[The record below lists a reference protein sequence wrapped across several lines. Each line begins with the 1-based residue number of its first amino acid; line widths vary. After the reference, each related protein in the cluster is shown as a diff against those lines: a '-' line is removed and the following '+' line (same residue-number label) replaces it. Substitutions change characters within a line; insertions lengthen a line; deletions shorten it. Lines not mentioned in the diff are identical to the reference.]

1 MTSKAKHPSSSIS
14 SHPCSFFFFIIHS
27 FPNSTTCKFSP
38 SFLSLFYLL
47 LLFKPQHGIP
57 RTRFGTSKVHK
68 PSEEPE
74 TTPQEPVPTTP
85 LILPFKYSNRVVLKT
100 ILERSDG
107 GVGLVGEKVVIGGWV
122 RASKEVRKDPPPQ
135 LQPEDNDEATASLGH
150 KMPAA
155 WRFSKLEYPY
165 SGPYR
170 RFSGVV
176 VTMQFSD
183 DFPVG
188 SRPIGTCILAE
199 GVIHQLSEQ
208 GKQGIEFKVE
218 KILHIGAVEDDK
230 YLLSRKR
237 LPLET
242 LRDYSHFRPRTNTV
256 ASLTR
261 IRSALAFATRTFF
274 QDNGFLSV
282 EVPIMTITDGE
293 GFSTKFRVT
302 TVPVKEVE
310 KEQPEITD
318 STDGTNLEIV
328 KAAIKEKSNLIQQ
341 LQRSDSDR
349 EALVAAQQDL
359 LKTSQLLSQLEE
371 KEKLRLEALRKASK
385 AQVPEDFFSQP
396 TYLTVSGVLHM
407 ESYACALGNV
417 YSFGPR
423 FRADRRGTA
432 KQVVE
437 TWMVEAEMAF
447 SELEDAMNCAEDYFM
462 FLCKWVL
469 DNCSSDMK
477 FVSKRIDKTR
487 TNLLES
493 MISFSY
499 ERITY
504 TEAVNAL
511 KNVADRKFET
521 QPEWGIELTSQHL
534 RYLVDEI
541 YKRPVILYNF
551 PKELKPFYV
560 RLNDDG
566 KTVAAFDMVIPRG
579 GTFITGNQKEE
590 RFNLLNEREQY
601 EWYLDLRRYGT
612 VKHSGFTLGFA
623 RNEFDNNSKATI
635 GVEFQTQVVDI
646 DGKQIKAQIWDTAGQ
661 ERFRAVTSAYY
672 RGAVGVLIVYDITR
686 RTSFDS
692 VKRWLDELSTHCDT
706 TVARMLVGN
715 KRDLEN
721 IREAAF
727 EVVIRE
733 IYNDVSKKILNS
745 DLYKAELTANRVS
758 LVKNG
763 ENSSKQN
770 SFSCCAT

>member
-1 MTSKAKHPSSSIS
+1 MASQEPALAPQKSI
-14 SHPCSFFFFIIHS
+14 
-27 FPNSTTCKFSP
+27 T
-38 SFLSLFYLL
+38 
-47 LLFKPQHGIP
+47 
-57 RTRFGTSKVHK
+57 

-150 KMPAA
+150 KDASCLEILQTRVPILRSISKIFGCGGNYPVRAKLRPAS
-155 WRFSKLEYPY
+155 SKSPVASIPSPPPIVNLLV
-165 SGPYR
+165 SDG
-170 RFSGVV
+170 SCVASLQ

-469 DNCSSDMK
+469 DNCSSEMK

-590 RFNLLNEREQY
+590 RFNLLNERINELNLPREQY

-612 VKHSGFTLGFA
+612 VKHSGFTLGYDLMVLFA
-623 RNEFDNNSKATI
+623 TGIPD
-635 GVEFQTQVVDI
+635 V
-646 DGKQIKAQIWDTAGQ
+646 
-661 ERFRAVTSAYY
+661 
-672 RGAVGVLIVYDITR
+672 
-686 RTSFDS
+686 
-692 VKRWLDELSTHCDT
+692 
-706 TVARMLVGN
+706 
-715 KRDLEN
+715 RDA
-721 IREAAF
+721 IPFPR
-727 EVVIRE
+727 
-733 IYNDVSKKILNS
+733 S
-745 DLYKAELTANRVS
+745 
-758 LVKNG
+758 
-763 ENSSKQN
+763 SSKVN
-770 SFSCCAT
+770 N

>member
-1 MTSKAKHPSSSIS
+1 MASQEPALAPQKSI
-14 SHPCSFFFFIIHS
+14 
-27 FPNSTTCKFSP
+27 T
-38 SFLSLFYLL
+38 
-47 LLFKPQHGIP
+47 
-57 RTRFGTSKVHK
+57 

-150 KMPAA
+150 KDASCLEILQTRVPILRSISKIFGCGGNYPVRAKLRPAS
-155 WRFSKLEYPY
+155 SKSPVASIPSPPPIVNLLV
-165 SGPYR
+165 SDG
-170 RFSGVV
+170 SCVASLQ

-208 GKQGIEFKVE
+208 GKQGIEFK
-218 KILHIGAVEDDK
+218 
-230 YLLSRKR
+230 
-237 LPLET
+237 
-242 LRDYSHFRPRTNTV
+242 V

-612 VKHSGFTLGFA
+612 VKHSGFTLGYDLMVLFA
-623 RNEFDNNSKATI
+623 TGIPD
-635 GVEFQTQVVDI
+635 V
-646 DGKQIKAQIWDTAGQ
+646 
-661 ERFRAVTSAYY
+661 
-672 RGAVGVLIVYDITR
+672 
-686 RTSFDS
+686 
-692 VKRWLDELSTHCDT
+692 
-706 TVARMLVGN
+706 
-715 KRDLEN
+715 RDA
-721 IREAAF
+721 IPFPR
-727 EVVIRE
+727 
-733 IYNDVSKKILNS
+733 S
-745 DLYKAELTANRVS
+745 
-758 LVKNG
+758 
-763 ENSSKQN
+763 SSKVN
-770 SFSCCAT
+770 N